1 MEHTAR
7 GVDAQRLDQVPT
19 TPGAITRLA
28 CARAREAG
36 IALEPLLQKAGL
48 TVRQAED
55 RASRLPVRS
64 QIRFVE
70 LASSA
75 LEDEF
80 LGFHLA
86 QSFDLREI
94 GLVYYVLASSAMLH
108 EALQRVARYSTTVND
123 GISLKCYE
131 RNDVAVL
138 FRYVGVA
145 RHSDRH
151 QIEFW
156 MTVLTRACRELTGRR
171 LLPLR
176 VQMTHRREGDCS
188 ELNRFFGCDV
198 ELGAAV
204 DEVAFAPAIKDLTVV
219 GADPYLN
226 NLLVAYCEEALAR
239 RPTTSGD
246 LRSGV
251 ENAIAPLLPHGK
263 VTVAAVARTL
273 GMSQRSLARGLAARG
288 LTLGK
293 ILDELRSDLA
303 KRHIRDKDLSISEIA
318 WLVGYQEV
326 SAFTHVFK
334 RWTGRTPTEM
344 RAAMC
349 GVTDNAS
356 SVDS

>member
-1 MEHTAR
+1 
-7 GVDAQRLDQVPT
+7 
-19 TPGAITRLA
+19 
-28 CARAREAG
+28 
-36 IALEPLLQKAGL
+36 
-48 TVRQAED
+48 
-55 RASRLPVRS
+55 
-64 QIRFVE
+64 
-70 LASSA
+70 
-75 LEDEF
+75 
-80 LGFHLA
+80 
-86 QSFDLREI
+86 
-94 GLVYYVLASSAMLH
+94 MLH

-123 GISLKCYE
+123 GISLKCSE

-204 DEVAFAPAIKDLTVV
+204 DEVAFAPAIKDLRVV

-239 RPTTSGD
+239 RPTISGD

-251 ENAIAPLLPHGK
+251 ENAIARRCRM
-263 VTVAAVARTL
+263 AR
-273 GMSQRSLARGLAARG
+273 
-288 LTLGK
+288 
-293 ILDELRSDLA
+293 
-303 KRHIRDKDLSISEIA
+303 
-318 WLVGYQEV
+318 
-326 SAFTHVFK
+326 
-334 RWTGRTPTEM
+334 
-344 RAAMC
+344 
-349 GVTDNAS
+349 
-356 SVDS
+356 